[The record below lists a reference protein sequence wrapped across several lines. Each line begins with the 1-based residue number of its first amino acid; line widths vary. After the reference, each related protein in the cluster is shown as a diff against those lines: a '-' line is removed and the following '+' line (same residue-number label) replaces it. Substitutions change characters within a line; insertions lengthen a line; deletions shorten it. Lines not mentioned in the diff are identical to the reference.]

1 MKKYT
6 TPIFESIYFELDSK
20 IMDEPIPTEKG
31 GDIVTN
37 PWDDEFESGSRFDG
51 LTLKA

>member
-6 TPIFESIYFELDSK
+6 TPIFESIYFEVDSK
-20 IMDEPIPTEKG
+20 VMDSPVPTDG

-51 LTLKA
+51 LSLKA